1 MISLSQEELQRRAKQ
16 LQLLILD
23 VDGVLTGGELLLSG
37 GDVEIK
43 QFHFHDGLGVML
55 LRSAGIKVAFMSDR
69 HSPALER
76 RAREMSIDEISPVVA
91 GNKEESLGNLLK
103 KLGLTP
109 EQAGYVGDDLRDV
122 PPMKLVALPISVAN
136 GRPEV
141 KQHSVHVTT
150 TPGGQGAVREAAEW
164 LLDLRG
170 QKEQLIAPLI
180 QTAAEQAAARVSSKS
195 NQA

>member
-1 MISLSQEELQRRAKQ
+1 MISLTQDELERRAKD

-23 VDGVLTGGELLLSG
+23 VDGVLTGGELILSG
-37 GDVEIK
+37 SDTEIK

-76 RAREMSIDEISPVVA
+76 RAQEMSVDEISPVVA
-91 GNKEESLGNLLK
+91 GNKEESLNNLLG
-103 KLGLTP
+103 KLSLQP
-109 EQAGYVGDDLRDV
+109 EQVGYIGDDLRDV

-141 KQHSVHVTT
+141 KLNSVHITVNI
-150 TPGGQGAVREAAEW
+150 GGQGAVRETAEW
-164 LLDLRG
+164 ILELRG
-170 QKEQLIAPLI
+170 QKEELIESLI
-180 QTAAEQAAARVSSKS
+180 QTAAERAAAKNGQR
-195 NQA
+195 